1 MKESVVQKSIN
12 EEHAKVESIAVNVN
26 ESKKTSKSVQSMND
40 VSKQRTLVSA
50 RRMEKIM
57 KSGESVYLAI
67 FQPSA
72 IQQKQDSLP
81 RLNCSS

>member
-1 MKESVVQKSIN
+1 MSKKSEKPVMKKSIN
-12 EEHAKVESIAVNVN
+12 EEHAKEKTIAVNFN

-67 FQPSA
+67 FHTQCNPAESRTVY
-72 IQQKQDSLP
+72 QD
-81 RLNCSS
+81 